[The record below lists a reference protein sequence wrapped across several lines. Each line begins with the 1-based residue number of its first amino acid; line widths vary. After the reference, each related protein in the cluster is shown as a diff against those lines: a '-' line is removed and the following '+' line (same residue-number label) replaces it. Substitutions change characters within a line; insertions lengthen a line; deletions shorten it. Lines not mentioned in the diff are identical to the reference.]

1 MIICKLCHCCR
12 TYPPSPPKNASLI
25 GVHNFLQAD
34 YEFDELT
41 DSFKRLYRYDE
52 KHFSSNLSTI
62 LEWSPFNTE
71 GKLLAQ
77 VRVNYYL

>member
-1 MIICKLCHCCR
+1 M
-12 TYPPSPPKNASLI
+12 
-25 GVHNFLQAD
+25 QAD
-34 YEFDELT
+34 YEFDKLT
-41 DSFKRLYRYDE
+41 DSFKRLYRHDE

-71 GKLLAQ
+71 DKLLAQ